1 MLRISLYELK
11 RYQALKTPK
20 EKLKVS
26 KEEMT
31 RVQSLARVEA
41 LVFQAILEKELMCI
55 WLEKTTKQKNRE
67 NGEWPK
73 SHDSLV
79 SKVEIT

>member
-1 MLRISLYELK
+1 
-11 RYQALKTPK
+11 
-20 EKLKVS
+20 
-26 KEEMT
+26 MT
-31 RVQSLARVEA
+31 WVQSLARVEA
-41 LVFQAILEKELMCI
+41 LVFQAILEKELMCM

>member
-1 MLRISLYELK
+1 MYKLN
-11 RYQALKTPK
+11 RYRALKTAK
-20 EKLKVS
+20 EKLRVS
-26 KEEMT
+26 EEEMT
-31 RVQSLARVEA
+31 WVQSCVEA
-41 LVFQAILEKELMCI
+41 LVFQAILEKELMCM

-73 SHDSLV
+73 SHDNLV